1 MSTGSGRRPSIGV
14 YIGILLGVLVILAVV
29 LFLLAQGT
37 AAPSSPQTT
46 GSLGPLVVTLA
57 PTLC

>member
-37 AAPSSPQTT
+37 AAPSSPQTN